1 MSASRKKKA
10 QNALN
15 AAKMTERQLQ
25 EQQEAKKLKL
35 MTISF
40 TAIIA
45 VILVVVIAFSAIQF
59 VTNSGI
65 REKNTVAAVIGDTK
79 LTNAQLNYFY
89 VDAVYEFANQ
99 YGAYASM
106 FGLDLTKPLDEQVI
120 NEETGTTWADDFT
133 TSALENAKA
142 TYALVNAANAAGYE
156 LSEAQKTAIENE
168 IDSLEVYAPMYG
180 YADADAYIQASYG
193 HGASAD
199 SYLEYRLL
207 NALASEYYSKYA
219 TDLTYDEA
227 ALRAAEAGKE
237 AEFSNFSY
245 NYYYLATSKFLTGG
259 TTAEDGTVTYSEE
272 EKAAAVK
279 AAEEAAKGLA
289 EMEITSVEEFDAA
302 IAALTINVGAETAP
316 TSTACDNYPY
326 ANITTAAREWVTDAK
341 RVEGELGYVENATT
355 TTNEDGTEDKTI
367 NGYYVL
373 YFQGMEDNKTPLVN
387 VRHILVT
394 EGGTYD
400 ATTGQTTYTDEELAA
415 AKEKAEKIL
424 QMYEA
429 GNRTE
434 DAFMELAMEHNTDPG
449 SAENG
454 GLYEDVYPGQM
465 VEAFNDW
472 CFAEGRKP
480 GDTGIVMTPY
490 GAHVMYYV
498 SLGTEVYRDTL
509 IENSLRSADTAAW
522 YEALVAATTVTEENT
537 KYLSRDLVLSAAS
550 AY

>member
-59 VTNSGI
+59 ITNSGI
-65 REKNTVAAVIGDTK
+65 REKNTVAAVIGETE

-89 VDAVYEFANQ
+89 VDSVYEFVNQ

-133 TSALENAKA
+133 ASALANAQS
-142 TYALVNAANAAGYE
+142 TYALANAAKAAGFE
-156 LSEAQKTAIENE
+156 LSEADKAVIENTILQME
-168 IDSLEVYAPMYG
+168 FSAIQSGLSL
-180 YADADAYIQASYG
+180 DAYIQSFYG
-193 HGASAD
+193 HGASEKGFR
-199 SYLEYRLL
+199 EYSEMNR
-207 NALASEYYSKYA
+207 LASAYYTQYA
-219 TDLTYDEA
+219 NDLTYDEA
-227 ALRAAEAGKE
+227 ALREAEKGKE

-289 EMEITSVEEFDAA
+289 EMEITSVEDFDAA

-316 TSTACDNYPY
+316 KSTACDNYPY

-355 TTNEDGTEDKTI
+355 TTNEDGTESKTI
-367 NGYYVL
+367 NGYYVI

-394 EGGTYD
+394 EGGTVD
-400 ATTGQTTYTDEELAA
+400 PNTGNVTYTDEELAA

-434 DAFMELAMEHNTDPG
+434 DAFTELAMEHNTDPG

-498 SLGTEVYRDTL
+498 SMGTEVYRDML